1 MYLTGV
7 DEPSGVVIATALS
20 GVVLRTYGCR
30 HELAGVAVPAG
41 DGSGRTNR
49 QPPSTPKLVDA
60 AVLVRY
66 QSLYSVAMLHWAST
80 AFVDRPLAFVAGVVD
95 VAAVGTG
102 VAQIHGP
109 AWLDSSTGPPI
120 ASGNRSVGGICTRLS
135 LPFSGA
141 GWVGIEPVTSLGD
154 NGWQPGYPEA
164 RAAAASLARVLAA
177 VAPQRVVALSSIG
190 GQRES
195 GLGLITQ
202 VHMLEEALAALPIP
216 TAILRPTW
224 FMENSLWD
232 IAPARETGTV
242 ASFLQPLDRAYSMV
256 ATADI
261 GRVIAATLVQEWQGR
276 RVIEI
281 EGPQRYT
288 QNEVA
293 SLLGDVLGRKVQ
305 AQAVPREQWEAL
317 FQSQGAAWPVPR
329 IEMIDGFNSGWIE
342 FEEAGVN
349 ERVIG
354 ETPYETVLAE
364 LAKRVS

>member
-1 MYLTGV
+1 MFAITGV
-7 DEPSGVVIATALS
+7 TGQVGGAAARALLDA
-20 GVVLRTYGCR
+20 GHAVRAVLRDKSKAAAWVDLGAEVAIAEVEDT
-30 HELAGVAVPAG
+30 EAMQAAFAGTEGVFVMVPPNFA
-41 DGSGRTNR
+41 
-49 QPPSTPKLVDA
+49 P
-60 AVLVRY
+60 
-66 QSLYSVAMLHWAST
+66 
-80 AFVDRPLAFVAGVVD
+80 
-95 VAAVGTG
+95 
-102 VAQIHGP
+102 
-109 AWLDSSTGPPI
+109 
-120 ASGNRSVGGICTRLS
+120 
-135 LPFSGA
+135 
-141 GWVGIEPVTSLGD
+141 
-154 NGWQPGYPEA
+154 QPGYPEA

-202 VHMLEEALAALPIP
+202 VHILEEALAALPIP

-261 GRVIAATLVQEWQGR
+261 GRVIAATLVQEWRGR